1 MVCCKLGDGHGAWSA
16 GQRETPTIKRQIEG
30 FAHSGCRGS
39 RHFVLACVCLR
50 WEEEERGE

>member
-1 MVCCKLGDGHGAWSA
+1 MVYYKLGDGHRAC
-16 GQRETPTIKRQIEG
+16 GQRETPTIKRQSQG
-30 FAHSGCRGS
+30 FAHSGCRWS

>member
-1 MVCCKLGDGHGAWSA
+1 MVCCKLGDGHGARSA

-30 FAHSGCRGS
+30 FAPSGCRGS

>member
-1 MVCCKLGDGHGAWSA
+1 MGGLLQVGRGARRAQA
-16 GQRETPTIKRQIEG
+16 GETPTIKRQIQS